1 MLITCIG
8 GLEEF
13 LRLGEMSVRFFR
25 TRKRKMVQREGEM
38 SGRFFRTR
46 KMDRG
51 LQQGCGKW
59 SKEEWRRLIGILI

>member
-13 LRLGEMSVRFFR
+13 LRLGEMS
-25 TRKRKMVQREGEM
+25 GW
-38 SGRFFRTR
+38 FFRTR

-59 SKEEWRRLIGILI
+59 CKEEWRRLIGILI